1 MNKTIIQKNIPQK
14 NIPHLKAQIQ
24 NPLERLN
31 ENMPGQS
38 IKAVWKEEKKV
49 RESQQKSVCGERER
63 GGEWKEITIGS
74 FPPPPVMS

>member
-1 MNKTIIQKNIPQK
+1 MNKTFIQK

-24 NPLERLN
+24 NPLERLS

-38 IKAVWKEEKKV
+38 INAVWKEEKKV

-63 GGEWKEITIGS
+63 GGEWKEIKIGS
-74 FPPPPVMS
+74 LFFFFFPLVMS